1 MLWYARSF
9 TTCCVLLQL
18 LPSACLNQPRPRL
31 ILVMPYSLMALT
43 IMFLYDSIF
52 IIPTTGQVT
61 LEAWIK
67 PLSLGQRAA
76 LVVKGPTTDNWD
88 YGLYL
93 QYNNT
98 FLFGRHLAGQAQST
112 TLAQANIWYH
122 LAGVYNNRHW
132 QLYVNGT
139 LEADRPSGVTTL
151 QTGGGIAIGR
161 KGETTVNSHRD
172 WTRGVIDEVRL
183 WNIAL
188 DSSVIKEWY
197 QKPLNSTHPAMSS
210 LIGYWSLNNGSG
222 LVATDSSI
230 YGNDGTLIN
239 GPVWMGSTITSY
251 TGKIPTIIA
260 PGIMGSPLYNNTSDF
275 AHLEWVERIWVD
287 KLKATFSDDY
297 LNVLALAENGQDPAD
312 ESYNIVKA
320 PLPNDAGR
328 TISNE
333 LNSLPLSPFKDF
345 ISHLESN
352 GYQLDDYNDNHQ
364 VQENLFFYTY
374 DWRKSLTSNGDSLS
388 YFIDSVRKW
397 TGSPQVNIVAHS
409 MGGLVAKQTIL
420 KDGTGRIHKLI
431 FVGTPHLGAPKI
443 EYVMFTGEIITGWKD
458 WLANE
463 YTLKYIS
470 RNMPSSYSLMPSE
483 DYFDVSLNNGLSN
496 DVGLYE
502 LCFSYHNG
510 LGYRFLDYGDTKT
523 FFQNVAWPLA
533 DAEFNADLI
542 EAAYSKHMDLSN
554 VDFGSIEVYNLA
566 GFGLKTISQVG
577 FTGKADPEMRAVPV
591 SLFTGDETVPLRSA
605 EVANRSLT
613 RANYYVR
620 GVEHS
625 RLFANVGTQQLLRRL
640 LADPPDTAGFT
651 HSSITTDPPASYLMD
666 GWLVAASSP
675 VELHAYDSF
684 GNHTGSTGDSTWE
697 NNIPGSYYL
706 GGKLSYPHSPKEIS
720 LPQGEYE
727 VIVRSV
733 DTTADFRF
741 QVERAENG
749 LITGYTIFDSVPTTP
764 NFEAR
769 MQLSAAAWPASFAAN
784 YDGDSIYE
792 ATIWPDQLQISQPV
806 NAGWNLLSIP
816 LAEAVK
822 AAETYLN
829 ATSAAYIFT
838 SGYNSVDS
846 LIHGQGFWVKF
857 TAEETLTLFGQGNFQ
872 DSIPV
877 QPGWNIVGGLSAPIP
892 VDSVTSDPVGIM
904 ATDFYYFNDGYLVA
918 DTLRPGLGYWVKTN
932 QAGKIILRAQ

>member
-1 MLWYARSF
+1 MFRSLFYNLLCLLLLVPSVKAQF
-9 TTCCVLLQL
+9 TFSDFSNTD
-18 LPSACLNQPRPRL
+18 SL
-31 ILVMPYSLMALT
+31 ILVRDAVVVGDTLRLTRATNGQGGAGWYRYQQLVSDSFQTIFRFLINQRGGLGGGADGLALVIQNTGDSIIGTVGRGYGGNIGYGGIPNSLAIEFDTYDNGSIDPNNNHISIQSRGLLANNPSLSYSLGWSSTVPSFIDGQIHTAKITYAVDTFRVYLDDLVT
-43 IMFLYDSIF
+43 PAIVSRVNLDSLLSLNA
-52 IIPTTGQVT
+52 GY
-61 LEAWIK
+61 AWI
-67 PLSLGQRAA
+67 GFTAA
-76 LVVKGPTTDNWD
+76 CG
-88 YGLYL
+88 
-93 QYNNT
+93 
-98 FLFGRHLAGQAQST
+98 
-112 TLAQANIWYH
+112 
-122 LAGVYNNRHW
+122 
-132 QLYVNGT
+132 NGYENHFILDWSFDT
-139 LEADRPSGVTTL
+139 
-151 QTGGGIAIGR
+151 AI
-161 KGETTVNSHRD
+161 D
-172 WTRGVIDEVRL
+172 
-183 WNIAL
+183 
-188 DSSVIKEWY
+188 
-197 QKPLNSTHPAMSS
+197 
-210 LIGYWSLNNGSG
+210 
-222 LVATDSSI
+222 
-230 YGNDGTLIN
+230 
-239 GPVWMGSTITSY
+239 TSY

-533 DAEFNADLI
+533 DAEFNTDLI